1 MTVFFPE
8 TSASTCGSGGIGD
21 LAVHISGA
29 PGRDF
34 YPLPPF
40 RLPESRRPSR
50 AVPVA
55 EGMIVDRG
63 RGPEI
68 VGTRITIY
76 TIMEFLEYSC
86 SIADIASELGLTE
99 RQVRAAVEYIRAHQD
114 QSNREYELIVRRMSR
129 PNSPEVER
137 TRARSAEE
145 LRERIKGRLSEG
157 GTHDP
162 PVGQ

>member
-8 TSASTCGSGGIGD
+8 TIASTCGTGGIGD
-21 LAVHISGA
+21 LAIHIAGA
-29 PGRDF
+29 PGRGF
-34 YPLPPF
+34 YPLPSF

-63 RGPEI
+63 RGPEV

-99 RQVRAAVEYIRAHQD
+99 GQVLAAVDYIRAHQD
-114 QSNREYELIVRRMSR
+114 QSNREYELIVKRMSR
-129 PNSPEVER
+129 PNPPEVER

-145 LRERIKGRLSEG
+145 LRERIQRRLRDG
-157 GTHDP
+157 GAHDP